1 MNLPAAHIGA
11 GAPVEL
17 VVFDWD
23 GTLMDSTGAIASA
36 IRSAATDLGLRQP
49 TLEEASAV
57 IGLGLSDA
65 LRQCVPDLPPEKVE
79 EFTERYRVHYM
90 AIDPELQPFDGIEAM
105 LKKLSAGPVPA
116 AVATG
121 KSRSGLN
128 RVLEAMNWRHHFMS
142 TRCADEGIS
151 KPHPWMLHDLMEE
164 LGVSP
169 QATLMIGDTT
179 HDLGMARA
187 AGVRAIGVTYG
198 AHPTELLTTEP
209 AIALVDSVA
218 ELVAALDQAM
228 QSGR

>member
-1 MNLPAAHIGA
+1 MNLPVIHA
-11 GAPVEL
+11 GSQVPVEL

-36 IRSAATDLGLRQP
+36 IRSAAADLGLRKP
-49 TLEEASAV
+49 THEQASAV

-65 LRQCVPDLPPEKVE
+65 LRQCVPDLTSDKVD

-105 LKKLSAGPVPA
+105 LTNLSAGPVPT

-128 RVLEAMNWRHHFMS
+128 RVLEAMNWRHHFIS

-151 KPHPWMLHDLMEE
+151 KPHPWMLNDLMAEI
-164 LGVSP
+164 GVGP
-169 QATLMIGDTT
+169 EATLMIGDTT

-198 AHPTELLTTEP
+198 AHPSELLATEP
-209 AIALVDSVA
+209 AIALVNTVA
-218 ELVAALDQAM
+218 ELVAAIDQAM
-228 QSGR
+228 KSG